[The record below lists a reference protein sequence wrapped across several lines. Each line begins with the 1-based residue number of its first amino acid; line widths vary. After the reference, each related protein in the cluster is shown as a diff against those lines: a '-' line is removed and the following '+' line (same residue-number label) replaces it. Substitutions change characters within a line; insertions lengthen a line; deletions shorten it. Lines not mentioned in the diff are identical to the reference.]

1 MGLSTNCFLVTMFT
15 LMVSLANDGV
25 WAVQCRCELV
35 LVEEGD
41 VGFGARTFVVLVV
54 NELNSLE
61 FGGHIDVVLA
71 FKRIVMMLL

>member
-1 MGLSTNCFLVTMFT
+1 MGFSTNCFLVTMFT
-15 LMVSLANDGV
+15 LMVSLVNDGV

-41 VGFGARTFVVLVV
+41 VRFGTRTFVLLVG

-61 FGGHIDVVLA
+61 VAGHIDV
-71 FKRIVMMLL
+71 FLLLKE